1 MGVLFFDIRDPFWTL
16 IMRGVENAL
25 YEASYLA
32 IFADAHNQR
41 SRFERY
47 LELLLDRHVE
57 GLIVVAN
64 WLFVDIQLLADLGT
78 RNIPSGTSG
87 WELPGDTIS
96 SLMVDNETDSRL
108 ALAH

>member
-1 MGVLFFDIRDPFWTL
+1 MRSVFFISPTHFAPDHAR
-16 IMRGVENAL
+16 RGNAL
-25 YEASYLA
+25 YQASYLA

-64 WLFVDIQLLADLGT
+64 WLFVDIQLLADLSQEKYSFVT
-78 RNIPSGTSG
+78 IG
-87 WELPGDTIS
+87 WELR
-96 SLMVDNETDSRL
+96 ETTS
-108 ALAH
+108 AP